1 MKKLYYDDTRSIAE
15 QFQLLDTHICQLAQL
30 SFQKI
35 TALKLSY
42 VHASYSVSH
51 KEIYQLVKRSL
62 LHYVTPDFVLAE
74 QCFIDD
80 YIDN

>member
-1 MKKLYYDDTRSIAE
+1 MKKPVYDDTHCIAE
-15 QFQLLDTHICQLAQL
+15 QFQFLDTHICQMAKL
-30 SFQKI
+30 SFQKV

-62 LHYVTPDFVLAE
+62 LNYVTPDYVLAE
-74 QCFIDD
+74 ENFFSDFIE
-80 YIDN
+80 N